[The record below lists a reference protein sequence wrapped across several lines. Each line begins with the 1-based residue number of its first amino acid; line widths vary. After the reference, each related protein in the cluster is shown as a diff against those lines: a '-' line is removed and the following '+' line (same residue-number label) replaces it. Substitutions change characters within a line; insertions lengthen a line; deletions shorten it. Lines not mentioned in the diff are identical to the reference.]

1 MPLLDSS
8 STCGDDVA
16 ALHDY
21 KQIAGGLHDVLQG
34 LALASNSTVQRR
46 DKMLDNIRDFEYMI
60 RKLGK
65 WYTNLS

>member
-8 STCGDDVA
+8 NTCGDDVA

-34 LALASNSTVQRR
+34 LALASNSTVQKR
-46 DKMLDNIRDFEYMI
+46 DKLLEEIHEFEYRI
-60 RKLGK
+60 RKLCMF
-65 WYTNLS
+65 